1 MGLFDVFR
9 KKPPGDAM
17 QEEVLRLAPVI
28 FPGGHEQ
35 IQDAGRSISAMLDNR
50 IPPDR
55 AAQLYASTQYL
66 AHTASDKTKPRVVE
80 YILSRG
86 MGILSA
92 EDAAGIYDR
101 FIVPTSPNAAR
112 QAPHPSTDGTL
123 FINGNLVGREYIIT
137 NRSRSVRIDAAVF
150 TTLVL
155 GLRSTGWSG
164 VANLFDTS
172 GTAMKVRTGSNPIS
186 ERDAKDIASL
196 LSGLIAS
203 RGSNRE
209 LEAAMGPLIAI
220 ASQGAFTLHA

>member
-1 MGLFDVFR
+1 MGLFGIFR
-9 KKPPGDAM
+9 KKSPGNAM
-17 QEEVLRLAPVI
+17 QEEMLRLASVI

-35 IQDAGRSISAMLDNR
+35 IQAAGRSISAMLDNR

-55 AAQLYASTQYL
+55 AAQLYTSTKYL

-92 EDAAGIYDR
+92 EDAAEIYDR
-101 FIVPTSPNAAR
+101 FIVATSPNAAR
-112 QAPHPSTDGTL
+112 QSPRPSTGGTL
-123 FINGNLVGREYIIT
+123 FINKNLAGREYTLT
-137 NRSRSVRIDAAVF
+137 NSSRSVRIDAALF

-164 VANLFDTS
+164 AANLFDTS
-172 GTAMKVRTGSNPIS
+172 GTAMKVLPGSYPIS

-203 RGSNRE
+203 RGINRE
-209 LEAAMGPLIAI
+209 IEAVMAPLIAI
-220 ASQGAFTLHA
+220 ASHGAFTLHA